1 MCYFLAMRSKNDP
14 VGQEGRSFIETARR
28 AQIVACAIEVIAEVG
43 YAQASLALIAKRAG
57 ISKGVISYHF
67 KGKDELI
74 QQVVDEAFTLGD
86 AFTRP
91 RVEAQT
97 TAAAMLGAYIE
108 STVEFYRTHRAHMIA
123 LSDIWSAFRH
133 TDGRPRL
140 DMGANEPEVS
150 SVEEILRFGQLTGE
164 FREFSTRVMAVT
176 VKQAVDGVFIQLATH
191 PDLDFDAY
199 ARELIT
205 TFDIAT
211 RKER

>member
-1 MCYFLAMRSKNDP
+1 MCYFLAMRSENEP

-108 STVEFYRTHRAHMIA
+108 STVEFYRTHWAHMIA

-140 DMGANEPEVS
+140 DMSANEPEVS
-150 SVEEILRFGQLTGE
+150 SVEEILRFGQLAGE

-176 VKQAVDGVFIQLATH
+176 VKQAVDGVFIQLAAH

-199 ARELIT
+199 ARELVT